1 MKKLF
6 LVYATL
12 VITTFT
18 ACAGPGS
25 GSTEGRGSSDMPG
38 WFLVPPTTEDALYGV
53 GQAKK
58 QNPSLARQAA
68 TARARTEISQA
79 VNVKVSSMLK
89 DFMQE
94 SGVGDNAQ
102 ALEFTESVT
111 KQVTDNSLQGSV
123 VKEAYVAKDGT
134 MFILVEYPLAS
145 MRQDALNAAKK
156 EEALYN
162 EFKARQ
168 GFDALEQEI
177 EKLETK

>member
-6 LVYATL
+6 LICSTL
-12 VITTFT
+12 VIALFT

-25 GSTEGRGSSDMPG
+25 GSTEERGSSDMPD
-38 WFLVPPTTEDALYGV
+38 WFLVPPTAEDALYGV

-58 QNPSLARQAA
+58 QNPSLAKQAA
-68 TARARTEISQA
+68 TARARNEISQA
-79 VNVKVSSMLK
+79 VNVKVSGMLK

-111 KQVTDNSLQGSV
+111 KQVTANALKGSIV
-123 VKEAYVAKDGT
+123 TEAYVAKDGT
-134 MFILVEYPLAS
+134 MFVLVEYPLVS

-162 EFKARQ
+162 EFKAQQ

-177 EKLETK
+177 DKLEN

>member
-6 LVYATL
+6 LINATL
-12 VITTFT
+12 ILVLLTS
-18 ACAGPGS
+18 CAGPGS
-25 GSTEGRGSSDMPG
+25 GSTEERWSSDMPG
-38 WFLVPPTTEDALYGV
+38 WFLVPPTAEDALYGV

-111 KQVTDNSLQGSV
+111 KQVTDNVLKGSI
-123 VKEAYVAKDGT
+123 VKETYVAKDGT
-134 MFILVEYPLAS
+134 IFVLVEYPLVS
-145 MRQDALNAAKK
+145 VRQAALGAAKQD
-156 EEALYN
+156 EALYN
-162 EFKARQ
+162 EFKANQ
-168 GFDALEQEI
+168 AFDSLEREI
-177 EKLETK
+177 QKLDTK